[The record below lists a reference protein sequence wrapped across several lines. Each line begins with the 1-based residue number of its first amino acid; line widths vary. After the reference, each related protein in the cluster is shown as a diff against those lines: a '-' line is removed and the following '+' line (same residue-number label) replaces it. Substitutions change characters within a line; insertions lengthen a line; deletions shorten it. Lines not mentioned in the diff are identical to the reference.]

1 MNHLL
6 NISVY
11 HSQEDLA
18 KAIAFCRDGRYVD
31 GLELLTGYEP
41 VDTSYKDVVGSVHL
55 PYASDWYGPATGK
68 RPADESLDPEL
79 LRYRYYGRDRSEI
92 SDALYTAMDAAA
104 PLDPAYGVLHA
115 GSASMDE
122 LLCYDYSDDDL
133 DVIDVFAD
141 VLNQAVSRFPGGEP
155 PFTLALEN
163 TWWPGFRAESS
174 KGFKRLASKL
184 EFDDW
189 GLCIDTGHLLF
200 SLKGSDDEAEA
211 IEILNRAADGYSE
224 GMLSRI
230 ITMHLHLNVSRKV
243 HRTLCDDNCARLP
256 LEERISRAY
265 KLIGNIDQHRPFSDP
280 AILDYIERLDPD
292 FIVHEMGEVKLE
304 DQIRD
309 HICQRSLF
317 S

>member
-1 MNHLL
+1 MNHLF

-11 HSQEDLA
+11 HKPDELS
-18 KAIAFCRDGRYVD
+18 KAEAFCRDGRYTD

-41 VDTSYKDVVGSVHL
+41 VDTSFKDLVGSVHL

-68 RPADESLDPEL
+68 RPADESMGPEL
-79 LRYRYYGRDRSEI
+79 LRYRYYGKDRGEI
-92 SDALYTAMDAAA
+92 SDSLYTAMDVAA

-122 LLCYDYSDDDL
+122 LLCYDYTDDDI
-133 DVIDVFAD
+133 DVIDTFAEL
-141 VLNQAVSRFPGGEP
+141 LNDAVSRFPGGEP

-163 TWWPGFRAESS
+163 TWWPGFRAEGP
-174 KGFKRLASKL
+174 KGFKRLAQKL

-189 GLCIDTGHLLF
+189 GICLDTGHLLF
-200 SLKGSDDEAEA
+200 TLKGTDTEAEA
-211 IEILNRAADGYSE
+211 IELLNRTADTYPE
-224 GMLSRI
+224 EMLLRI
-230 ITMHLHLNVSRKV
+230 ITMHLHLNTSRKE
-243 HRTLCDDNCARLP
+243 HRTLCVDECASIP
-256 LEERISRAY
+256 IDERIIRAH
-265 KLIGNIDQHRPFSDP
+265 KIIGNIDQHRPFSDP
-280 AILDYIERLDPD
+280 SILDYVERLDPD
-292 FIVHEMGEVKLE
+292 FIVHEMGQVVLE